1 MKTSQ
6 TFIIGISTL
15 LLSAAVSFGEI
26 KITADCNSNDDA
38 TADFK
43 FKNVPSPVADDAA
56 AKAKFTIVAGEADDN
71 SGDITNLND
80 GKLPTEEDQP
90 DANFFFASD
99 SQGGRIQVDLGGV
112 IAIKQVNSYS
122 WHPNTR
128 GPQVY
133 KLYASDGK
141 ADGFNDKP
149 DNSVNPEKAG
159 WKLIAKVDTRPKDGA
174 GGGQYG
180 VSISDSD
187 GVIGK
192 YRYLLFDCSPT
203 EMDDANGNTFYSEID
218 VVAANDQKAAATTAK
233 AATVPVPLAS
243 FFNNIGITK
252 DNEEITNGGLDDNG
266 YACSA
271 ELLGKT
277 QVWDGV
283 TFNIGSPGVSNVV
296 TATGQTIPLPAGSFS
311 SLRLLM
317 LGVNGNQ
324 ESNDFLVTYGN
335 STVQTNTQS
344 VSDWF
349 TPGDYPSES
358 QVVTM
363 EYRNQSDGTQVE
375 ATFLVYGYTFNLTQ
389 TNAVKSITLP
399 DNNNV
404 KVFALTL
411 VP

>member
-15 LLSAAVSFGEI
+15 LLSAVVSSAEI
-26 KITADCNSNDDA
+26 KITVGHNTGDDA
-38 TADFK
+38 TTQFK
-43 FKNVPSPVADDAA
+43 FSNVPSPVADDAA
-56 AKAKFTIVAGEADDN
+56 AKAKFTIVSGDPDDN
-71 SGDITNLND
+71 SADITCLND
-80 GKLPTEEDQP
+80 GKLPTEEDEP

-99 SQGGRIQVDLGGV
+99 TQGGRIQVDLGSV
-112 IAIKQVNSYS
+112 IAIKQVNTYS

-141 ADGFNDKP
+141 ADGFNAKP
-149 DNSVNPEKAG
+149 DNDVKPEKVG
-159 WKLIAKVDTRPKDGA
+159 WKLIAKVDTRPKDGD

-218 VVAANDQKAAATTAK
+218 VVGADDQKAAATTAK
-233 AATVPVPLAS
+233 TASVPVPLAS
-243 FFNNIGITK
+243 SFNIVGIY
-252 DNEEITNGGLDDNG
+252 TNGAEFSDGVDGSG
-266 YACSA
+266 YACSS
-271 ELLGKT
+271 EFLGAS
-277 QVWDGV
+277 QVWAGA
-283 TFNIGSPGVSNVV
+283 TFEIGSPGVSNVV
-296 TATGQTIPLPAGSFS
+296 TAAGQAIPLPAGTFS

-317 LGVNGNQ
+317 MGVNGDQ
-324 ESNDFLVTYGN
+324 ESQNFLVTYGDG
-335 STVQTNTQS
+335 TVQTNTQS
-344 VSDWF
+344 ISDWF
-349 TPGDYPSES
+349 TPEDYPGES

-363 EYRNQSDGTQVE
+363 DHRNNSDGTSSDDQ
-375 ATFLVYGYTFNLTQ
+375 TFYVYGYTFNLNK
-389 TNAVKSITLP
+389 TNAVKSVTLP
-399 DNNNV
+399 DNSNV
-404 KVFALTL
+404 KVFAMTL